1 VSEGVLSVATQG
13 GVAVVTID
21 HPPSN
26 LVDGPF
32 IGALVALLDALEA
45 DDSVK
50 VVVYESADPDF
61 FLMHGDVE
69 AILAAPRPASEP
81 ATAPNA
87 AAATFHRLSTGRLLT
102 IGAIDGA
109 ARGGGAEFLL
119 ALDVRIGTPRAVIG
133 QPEVPMGILPGAGGT
148 ARLPHLVGRSRALD
162 LILTGRD
169 VDATEALEMGWLDAV
184 VPSEMVREYAVAQAV
199 RVAAMPAA
207 TIASVK
213 HVVGVSL
220 AQGVDAGLVA
230 ETDAFQQLTALG
242 VHEARMRRFL
252 AAGGQTR
259 TGETE
264 RMAEIMAATMDE
276 GT

>member
-1 VSEGVLSVATQG
+1 
-13 GVAVVTID
+13 
-21 HPPSN
+21 
-26 LVDGPF
+26 
-32 IGALVALLDALEA
+32 
-45 DDSVK
+45 
-50 VVVYESADPDF
+50 
-61 FLMHGDVE
+61 
-69 AILAAPRPASEP
+69 
-81 ATAPNA
+81 
-87 AAATFHRLSTGRLLT
+87 LSTGRLLT

-220 AQGVDAGLVA
+220 ALGVDAGLVA

>member
-1 VSEGVLSVATQG
+1 
-13 GVAVVTID
+13 
-21 HPPSN
+21 
-26 LVDGPF
+26 
-32 IGALVALLDALEA
+32 
-45 DDSVK
+45 
-50 VVVYESADPDF
+50 
-61 FLMHGDVE
+61 MHGDVE

-119 ALDVRIGTPRAVIG
+119 ALDVRIGTLRAVIG

-213 HVVGVSL
+213 HVMGVSL

>member
-81 ATAPNA
+81 ATAPNT

-213 HVVGVSL
+213 HGVGVSL
-220 AQGVDAGLVA
+220 AQGVDVGLVA